1 MKLHLAGL
9 SRVRLLFLVL
19 AATTIALGLTA
30 LPAWAQEQPC
40 LPTQQALVK
49 IPEIVDDGHGHLRG
63 TIQLID
69 QQELIPYRIPLG
81 GGNVPGGPG
90 TKIVCLPQYVRAYQ
104 VGGTPAASGP
114 ANPLPGPTL
123 RARVGDLVELT
134 FLNQI
139 NPADFGN
146 SIDQDLVKGGT
157 GCDEV
162 SGIYPPTQTK
172 DGKTKPVD
180 IFPNCFHGSSTA
192 NIHYHGTHTNPSST
206 GDNVLVEIRPS
217 NAQQDSNPVTAAT
230 YKKEFDEF
238 FATCEAMLK
247 DHPRAEWPTRWADLP
262 DDYTKDQKARLIAYD
277 NQSGQNLWGTDQKAL
292 DAGTWPLYYLG
303 AYPYCFQLPEY
314 KDTVFPPPGGG
325 TALQMGQAPG
335 THWYHA
341 HKHGSTAIDVSN
353 GMSGVF
359 IIEGAYDDALN
370 AYYNVKPNWT
380 RTQPV
385 LLVNQVGTSPNLE
398 HPSNGQT
405 DKGPNFSVNG
415 RLEPTIHM
423 YPGEVQMWRIA
434 NSSSRSAMY
443 LPSLPPGFTWHQLAQ
458 DGVQFTPDNYEK
470 SGTQPD
476 GTAQPINI
484 ASGNRVDL
492 LVQAPS
498 TASEKPV
505 AVQVLPNVARAEV
518 SIVPDANVRRW
529 PATLPPPVNL
539 LWVDVSGQGPPMQL
553 IPKDK
558 LAPLPPYLADI
569 KDEDVAGPDHKK
581 TVTYAS
587 AGPGSVKQH
596 TIDNYQFSETD
607 QSGWIKVD
615 ELNTAQEWT
624 VVNATSFQP
633 IDHPFHI
640 HINPFQITSV
650 FDPNQV
656 ITPSGTST
664 PVFKYVFD
672 PGVKLLPGQCYV
684 NPDDKSTWKPC
695 DDKPGKELI
704 WWDTFPIP
712 SARAATGFVDKDGK
726 TIVVAGHFIMRTRLD
741 DFPGIWVTH
750 CHILAHEDRGMMTI
764 VSVAASQQALANVC
778 HH

>member
-1 MKLHLAGL
+1 MKTCLAGL
-9 SRVRLLFLVL
+9 SRVRLLVL
-19 AATTIALGLTA
+19 LLPVIAATFGLTA
-30 LPAWAQEQPC
+30 LPAWAQQQPC
-40 LPTQQALVK
+40 LPTQQDLVK

-63 TIQLID
+63 TVQLID

-90 TKIVCLPQYVRAYQ
+90 TKIVCLPQFMRAYQ
-104 VGGTPAASGP
+104 VGGTPPVKGL

-123 RARVGDLVELT
+123 RARVGDIIQLT

-139 NPADFGN
+139 NTGDFGN

-172 DGKTKPVD
+172 DGKTIPVD
-180 IFPNCFHGSSTA
+180 TFPNCFHGSSTG
-192 NIHYHGTHTNPSST
+192 NIHYHGTHTNPNST
-206 GDNVLVEIRPS
+206 GDNVLVEMRPS
-217 NAQQDSNPVTAAT
+217 NAQQDPNPVTAAT
-230 YKKEFDEF
+230 YQKAFDQF

-247 DHPRAEWPTRWADLP
+247 DHPRAEWPANWSDLP
-262 DDYTKDQKARLIAYD
+262 QQYTEDQKARLIAYD
-277 NQSGQNLWGTDQKAL
+277 KQAGQNLWGSDQAAL
-292 DAGTWPLYYLG
+292 DAGTWPLYYIG
-303 AYPYCFQLPEY
+303 AYPYCFQLPQYEAASW
-314 KDTVFPPPGGG
+314 PPPGGS
-325 TALQMGQAPG
+325 TALQMGQSPG

-370 AYYNVKPNWT
+370 AYYNAVPNWT

-385 LLVNQVGTSPNLE
+385 LLVNQIGTSPNLE
-398 HPSNGQT
+398 HPGNGQT

-423 YPGEVQMWRIA
+423 HPGEVQMWRIV

-458 DGVQFTPDNYEK
+458 DGVQFAPDNYAK
-470 SGTQPD
+470 SGTQP
-476 GTAQPINI
+476 INI
-484 ASGNRVDL
+484 AAGNRADL

-498 TASEKPV
+498 KASGQPV

-518 SIVPDANVRRW
+518 SIVPDAKVRRW
-529 PATLPPPVNL
+529 PTALPPPVNL
-539 LWVDVSGQGPPMQL
+539 FWVNVSGRGPAMQL

-569 KDEDVAGPDHKK
+569 TKEEVAGHTK

-587 AGPGSVKQH
+587 NTPLTPRQH
-596 TIDNYQFSETD
+596 TIDGHQFSETD
-607 QSGWIKVD
+607 HSNWIDIDK
-615 ELNTAQEWT
+615 LNTVGEWT
-624 VVNATSFQP
+624 VVNETSFQP

-640 HINPFQITSV
+640 HINPFQITEV

-656 ITPSGTST
+656 ITPPGSGQ
-664 PVFKYVFD
+664 VFKYVFE
-672 PGVKLLPGQCYV
+672 PGTKLLPGQCYV
-684 NPDDKSTWKPC
+684 NPLDKSTWKPC
-695 DDKPGKELI
+695 DDKPGSQLI

-712 SARAATGFVDKDGK
+712 SARAATAFTDQDNKPV
-726 TIVVAGHFIMRTRLD
+726 IVAGHFIMRSRFV

>member
-1 MKLHLAGL
+1 MKTRFAGL
-9 SRVRLLFLVL
+9 SRVSLL
-19 AATTIALGLTA
+19 ALL
-30 LPAWAQEQPC
+30 LPAIVVLVELPAQAQQPC
-40 LPTQQALVK
+40 LPTQQDLVK
-49 IPEIVDDGHGHLRG
+49 IPEIVTDGHGHLRG

-81 GGNVPGGPG
+81 GGNVPGGAN
-90 TKIVCLPQYVRAYQ
+90 TKIVCLPQFMRAYQ
-104 VGGTPAASGP
+104 VGGSPKANGL

-123 RARVGDLVELT
+123 RARVGDIVELT

-157 GCDEV
+157 GCDQV

-172 DGKTKPVD
+172 DGKTTPVD

-192 NIHYHGTHTNPSST
+192 NIHYHGTHTNPNST
-206 GDNVLVEIRPS
+206 GDNVLVEVRPS
-217 NAQQDSNPVTAAT
+217 NPQQDGAKAITAAT
-230 YKKEFDEF
+230 YRKDFDQF

-247 DHPRAEWPTRWADLP
+247 DHPRAEWPTRWSDLP
-262 DDYTKDQKARLIAYD
+262 DDYTKDQEMRLTAYD
-277 NQSGQNLWGTDQKAL
+277 SQSGQNLWGADHKAL
-292 DAGTWPLYYLG
+292 EDGTWPLYYIG
-303 AYPYCFQLPEY
+303 AYPYCFQLPKYEA
-314 KDTVFPPPGGG
+314 TSWPPSGGD

-370 AYYNVKPNWT
+370 AFYHAKPNWT

-385 LLVNQVGTSPNLE
+385 LLVNQIGTSPNLE
-398 HPSNGQT
+398 HPPNGQT

-458 DGVQFTPDNYEK
+458 DGVQFAPDNYET

-476 GTAQPINI
+476 GTSKPINI

-498 TASEKPV
+498 TASGPPV

-518 SIVPDANVRRW
+518 SIVPDAKVRRW
-529 PATLPPPVNL
+529 PNALPPPVTL
-539 LWVDVSGQGPPMQL
+539 FWVNVSGKGPPMQL

-569 KDEDVAGPDHKK
+569 TDQEVAGHTQ

-587 AGPGSVKQH
+587 NTPVTPKQH
-596 TIDNYQFSETD
+596 TINGHQFSETD
-607 QSGWIKVD
+607 QSTWIEVD
-615 ELNTAQEWT
+615 KLNLAEEWT
-624 VVNATSFQP
+624 VVNQTSFQP

-640 HINPFQITSV
+640 HVNPFQITEV

-656 ITPSGTST
+656 ITPQGTST
-664 PVFKYVFD
+664 LVYKYVFD
-672 PGVKLLPGQCYV
+672 PQVKLLPGQCYV
-684 NPDDKSTWKPC
+684 NPLDEKTWKPC
-695 DDKPGKELI
+695 DDKPETQRI

-712 SARAATGFVDKDGK
+712 SARAATGFVDKDNNP
-726 TIVVAGHFIMRTRLD
+726 IIVAGHFDMRTRLV

-750 CHILAHEDRGMMTI
+750 CHILAHEDRGMMTV